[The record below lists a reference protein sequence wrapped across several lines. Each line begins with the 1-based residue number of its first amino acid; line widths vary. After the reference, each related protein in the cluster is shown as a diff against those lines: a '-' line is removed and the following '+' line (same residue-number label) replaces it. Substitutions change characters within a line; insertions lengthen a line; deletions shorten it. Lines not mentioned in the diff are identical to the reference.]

1 MKSALASAAL
11 LVLGCVSASAA
22 DLGARP
28 YTKAPAVVDVGYN
41 WTGFYIGG
49 HAGYAW
55 APASYTHNETAGVGG
70 AIVTSVGYGPE
81 PAGFTGG
88 AQVGYQYQFSNRF
101 VVGVE
106 GAYSWFDQ
114 SASAAVIAAPPRTR
128 ATTVGDIWSVA
139 GRLGYAFGASLLY
152 VKGGYANS
160 ELKFSNTLN
169 ATGAVLGQSSTRV
182 DGFVVGTGLEYGFA
196 RNWSVAGEYNYYGF
210 DVGRQQQ
217 ALGGVAVA
225 AYNDA
230 IDFNIHQ
237 VLVKLNYRFGG

>member
-1 MKSALASAAL
+1 M
-11 LVLGCVSASAA
+11 
-22 DLGARP
+22 
-28 YTKAPAVVDVGYN
+28 
-41 WTGFYIGG
+41 
-49 HAGYAW
+49 
-55 APASYTHNETAGVGG
+55 
-70 AIVTSVGYGPE
+70 
-81 PAGFTGG
+81 
-88 AQVGYQYQFSNRF
+88 
-101 VVGVE
+101 
-106 GAYSWFDQ
+106 
-114 SASAAVIAAPPRTR
+114 
-128 ATTVGDIWSVA
+128 
-139 GRLGYAFGASLLY
+139 
-152 VKGGYANS
+152 KGGYANS

-196 RNWSVAGEYNYYGF
+196 ELERGGRVQLLSF